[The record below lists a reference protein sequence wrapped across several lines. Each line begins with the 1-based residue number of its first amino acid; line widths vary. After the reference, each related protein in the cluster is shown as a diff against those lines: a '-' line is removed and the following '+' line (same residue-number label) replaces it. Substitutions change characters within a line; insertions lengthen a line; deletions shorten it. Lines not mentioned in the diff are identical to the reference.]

1 MSNPNHTIVAILAQ
15 TCQSTSRPLYTSLRV
30 HAHMLSSPVQDVVN
44 MMGKLDDHL
53 TRQSQ
58 KGQDVTNTIHN
69 YVRKFTTQI
78 CNLPIVD
85 LDAALILS
93 SKVSELSFLD
103 VDQQH
108 ALLHAID
115 QRHDTAAKRSAIG
128 RGQQSCE
135 SLEQFLLEG
144 DWYTIE
150 RGSLDLAINAICRR
164 ASKLNMRCGNEK
176 LKGRMASIVALFNMR
191 NASPPRDHAQK
202 PEGTAF

>member
-1 MSNPNHTIVAILAQ
+1 MSSPNHTIVAILAQ

-58 KGQDVTNTIHN
+58 KGRDVTNTIHN

-115 QRHDTAAKRSAIG
+115 QRHDTAVKRSAIG

-135 SLEQFLLEG
+135 SFEHFLLE
-144 DWYTIE
+144 
-150 RGSLDLAINAICRR
+150 SDLGHHRTWILGPRHQCN
-164 ASKLNMRCGNEK
+164 L
-176 LKGRMASIVALFNMR
+176 
-191 NASPPRDHAQK
+191 PPRLQVKHAVWK
-202 PEGTAF
+202 